1 MCVTA
6 DSRPWSDATGENG
19 LQEDREPQ
27 GFKASL
33 SVENMLPEL
42 LMVDVNT
49 NASLL
54 ASVPLDHLCYFP
66 AGYLTACH
74 ETQWGNVKK
83 KARQEKSKDC
93 KRFVEFPGINNRL

>member
-1 MCVTA
+1 MLQQTVGLGQ
-6 DSRPWSDATGENG
+6 TGENG

-33 SVENMLPEL
+33 SVKSMLSEL

-49 NASLL
+49 NVSLL
-54 ASVPLDHLCYFP
+54 PFVPLDHLGYFP

-74 ETQWGNVKK
+74 ETQWGSAKKRLDKTKVKIAK
-83 KARQEKSKDC
+83 GLWNFLA
-93 KRFVEFPGINNRL
+93 